1 MMPAVSGEFEA
12 SPWDEILNWG
22 RCVKIASV
30 DDIGAVRLLVDAPGS
45 DRRAVVFEWQTNT
58 ERQALIDELGA
69 EGLALRSFDDADRA
83 ASSFRLAGIERLL
96 MLPGLPYVLIMR
108 LRGRM
113 TGMYE
118 VTTHESGP
126 PPTANR

>member
-1 MMPAVSGEFEA
+1 MLGVSGEFET
-12 SPWDEILNWG
+12 SPHDEILNWG

-69 EGLALRSFDDADRA
+69 AGFALRPFDDADRG

-96 MLPGLPYVLIMR
+96 MLPGLPYVLVMR
-108 LRGRM
+108 LRGRS
-113 TGMYE
+113 TRMYE
-118 VTTHESGP
+118 IATTHESGP